1 MPPQVTASSWLDAML
16 VGICLLAA
24 VQQSERLSHAPAY
37 RALALFFALLAGWF
51 SVQIAS
57 DALPG
62 EEARLTGIGLPVFS
76 SLAPTFWFY
85 LRDIASDREIPVHRN
100 DWPHLILPATALA
113 TGVVMWVIPTSIL
126 LSVFSGPNPGTSLP
140 GILRWIVQCLGF
152 ATLVQI
158 VVYAALGIMLYVKTE
173 RRVKELF
180 SSTTCRDLIW
190 LQRLVLLG
198 GIAAVTAIIAALLP
212 FQWVGESLRSAW
224 DLVLILTLAVWAGRQ
239 SPIFALDMPAP
250 QRTVTRL
257 ATPQTPPAYSR
268 SSLDEA
274 RQAEIAKRLDKA
286 LEVDRLHLN
295 PMITL
300 PDLAR
305 AVGAKPGHLSQTLN
319 QHMGTSFFELINH
332 HRILE
337 AKRLLLTCEDTI
349 LDIAYR
355 VGFNSRS
362 SFYKC
367 FRDICGMSPSRY
379 RQENTSSE

>member
-1 MPPQVTASSWLDAML
+1 MSPQITASSWLDAML

-24 VQQSERLSHAPAY
+24 VQQSERLSQAPAY

-76 SLAPTFWFY
+76 SLAPAFWFY
-85 LRDIASDREIPVHRN
+85 LRDIASDREIPVQRN
-100 DWPHLILPATALA
+100 DWPHLILPALALVC
-113 TGVVMWVIPTSIL
+113 GGLMWVMPASIL
-126 LSVFSGPNPGTSLP
+126 LPVFSGPHP
-140 GILRWIVQCLGF
+140 GIGLVGALRWIAQGLGLATLGQILVYAVLGF
-152 ATLVQI
+152 R
-158 VVYAALGIMLYVKTE
+158 LYMKTDRWVKD
-173 RRVKELF
+173 LF
-180 SSTTCRDLIW
+180 ASTASRDLMW

-198 GIAAVTAIIAALLP
+198 GLAALTAIIAAFLP

-239 SPIFALDMPAP
+239 SPIFALDMPVP

-286 LEVDRLHLN
+286 LEVDHLHLN

-367 FRDICGMSPSRY
+367 FRDICGVSPSRY

>member
-1 MPPQVTASSWLDAML
+1 MSPQITASSWLDAML

-24 VQQSERLSHAPAY
+24 VQQSERLSQAPAY

-51 SVQIAS
+51 SLQIAS
-57 DALPG
+57 DALPD

-76 SLAPTFWFY
+76 SLAPSFWFY
-85 LRDIASDREIPVHRN
+85 LRDIASDREIRVQPN
-100 DWPHLILPATALA
+100 DWPHLILPALALVF
-113 TGVVMWVIPTSIL
+113 GVLMWVIPASIL
-126 LSVFSGPNPGTSLP
+126 LPVFSGPHP
-140 GILRWIVQCLGF
+140 GIGPVGALRWIAQGLGLATLGQVLVYAVLGF
-152 ATLVQI
+152 R
-158 VVYAALGIMLYVKTE
+158 LYIKTD
-173 RRVKELF
+173 RRVKDLF
-180 SSTTCRDLIW
+180 ATTTSRDLIW
-190 LQRLVLLG
+190 LHRLVLLG
-198 GIAAVTAIIAALLP
+198 GLAAVTAIIAAFLP

-239 SPIFALDMPAP
+239 SPVFALDTPSP

-268 SSLDEA
+268 SSLDET

-286 LEVDRLHLN
+286 LRIDHLHLN

-319 QHMGTSFFELINH
+319 QHMGTSFFELINR

-379 RQENTSSE
+379 RQENLPEE